1 MFVNNSFV
9 TDLWKS
15 DATDVW
21 SGHVGLL
28 NWSSRPMDDHLVRHF
43 TFGHCHFP
51 FNQPVGAGVEL
62 ELVRD
67 QSEDLSVF
75 LIIRASTQ
83 AHLD

>member
-28 NWSSRPMDDHLVRHF
+28 IWSSRPMDDHLVRQVAL
-43 TFGHCHFP
+43 GHLHSP
-51 FNQPVGAGVEL
+51 LQQPVGAAAEL
-62 ELVRD
+62 QLVGG
-67 QSEDLSVF
+67 
-75 LIIRASTQ
+75 
-83 AHLD
+83 